1 MKKSV
6 FSVSV
11 RYDSQCGDNDLEYVF
26 DDRNSAKKMKESL
39 SDKFMK
45 EKYESI
51 LGEWDFDEDDD
62 SFTFWDFE
70 SGEMLEIEIN
80 EFNVLESDVDDES
93 IEDLVEEVFFS
104 MF

>member
-11 RYDSQCGDNDLEYVF
+11 RYDSPCGDDDLNYVF
-26 DDRNSAKKMKESL
+26 DDRKSAERLKKCL
-39 SDKFMK
+39 SEKFMN

-51 LGEWDFDEDDD
+51 LGEWDFDEDDE

-80 EFNVLESDVDDES
+80 EFNVFDSEVEDER
-93 IEDLVEEVFFS
+93 IEDLVEEVLFS